1 MLWFFPLV
9 SYPVQF
15 FIYKISFD
23 TVELICCVSC
33 LELVLVAIAPRYDHE
48 DFGKRRHAVLENEFC
63 YTP

>member
-1 MLWFFPLV
+1 MLWFFPSV

-48 DFGKRRHAVLENEFC
+48 DFGKGGMPF
-63 YTP
+63 